1 MCPPPLFTTFLHPC
15 RQHVDASISYSLAS
29 HKMLFLFADGMSH
42 WIQTG
47 QSHSKFIP
55 VSLFWVL
62 QGWEVWTR
70 KPVAPPR
77 PPPACSQHK
86 TPWLTWRKSLI
97 SLNEVSTKVWCYIHV
112 RTVVVVGR
120 RRDRVLL
127 CRLCEAKIRKL
138 MESVWYKIVQ
148 TTITV
153 AILHRPALLVQIFPG
168 WVVQSQQAV
177 TTDHS
182 SKKVLLVPNLTVQS
196 FVNCLPISGGKFAAI
211 SCIEEES
218 EPKYK
223 VYTVVVV
230 VVVVV
235 VFPLF

>member
-1 MCPPPLFTTFLHPC
+1 
-15 RQHVDASISYSLAS
+15 
-29 HKMLFLFADGMSH
+29 
-42 WIQTG
+42 
-47 QSHSKFIP
+47 
-55 VSLFWVL
+55 
-62 QGWEVWTR
+62 
-70 KPVAPPR
+70 
-77 PPPACSQHK
+77 
-86 TPWLTWRKSLI
+86 
-97 SLNEVSTKVWCYIHV
+97 
-112 RTVVVVGR
+112 
-120 RRDRVLL
+120 
-127 CRLCEAKIRKL
+127 

-196 FVNCLPISGGKFAAI
+196 FVNCLPISGGKFAALC
-211 SCIEEES
+211 CIKEEES

-230 VVVVV
+230 VVVV
-235 VFPLF
+235 FPLF